1 MILRVERKE
10 TKNYDNTN
18 DEKFI
23 EASLVKRH
31 RLTFGEILTK
41 IKLLKTKKS
50 KRRINIKRYIKTKDK
65 FVNRPFNITIR
76 KTIKSDENVLV
87 EDMFIYKEYSELNMP
102 ENTCFNSEEF
112 KAWKKEHNNYFF
124 PSLDAPWQVRRIFR
138 TMEEN
143 LGSFE
148 KERFLKLKFELWI
161 YVNKPMVL
169 QEKVLDIMYE
179 GRERPNYDNLVM
191 GKIISIIK
199 NLNSINGYIRLIKYI
214 AEKREQMYISEKN
227 KCIQT
232 DINILSSIEKEL
244 KWYVSN
250 NVINDEIKRLKIRAP
265 YLLNKYRINN
275 FFN

>member
-23 EASLVKRH
+23 EANLIKRH
-31 RLTFGEILTK
+31 VLTFGEILTK

-50 KRRINIKRYIKTKDK
+50 KRRINIKRYTKIKDK
-65 FVNRPFNITIR
+65 FISLPFNITIR
-76 KTIKSDENVLV
+76 KTVEADENVLV
-87 EDMFIYKEYSELNMP
+87 EDMFVYNQYSELDMP
-102 ENTCFNSEEF
+102 ENTCFNSDEF
-112 KAWKKEHNNYFF
+112 RQWKQKHNNYFF
-124 PSLDAPWQVRRIFR
+124 PALDAPWQVRRIFR

-161 YVNKPMVL
+161 YINKPMVL
-169 QEKVLDIMYE
+169 QEKVLDIMYS

-199 NLNSINGYIRLIKYI
+199 NLNSINGYIRLIEYI
-214 AEKREQMYISEKN
+214 TEKREKMYISEKN
-227 KCIQT
+227 KFIQT

-244 KWYVSN
+244 KWHISN
-250 NVINDEIKRLKIRAP
+250 GVINDEIKKLKIRP
-265 YLLNKYRINN
+265 PHLLNKYRINN

>member
-65 FVNRPFNITIR
+65 FVNRPFNITIG

-169 QEKVLDIMYE
+169 QEKVLE
-179 GRERPNYDNLVM
+179 V
-191 GKIISIIK
+191 
-199 NLNSINGYIRLIKYI
+199 
-214 AEKREQMYISEKN
+214 
-227 KCIQT
+227 
-232 DINILSSIEKEL
+232 
-244 KWYVSN
+244 
-250 NVINDEIKRLKIRAP
+250 
-265 YLLNKYRINN
+265 
-275 FFN
+275 

>member
-227 KCIQT
+227 KCTQT